1 MDLKFRSK
9 ELEKGFYV
17 KYIIAAVCLV
27 LIFAVSIAHSN
38 YMEKK
43 ITNVSKV
50 YLSKIT
56 HQNADIVSSQI
67 RTNLQSL
74 DVIARMIGSGR
85 TLTFEEVND
94 LLLTESKN
102 SNFISMGVVLVD
114 GTIAFTPIPSE
125 YVGAAGTEAG
135 SAETQA
141 PDGRELLEPA
151 DWEYINK
158 TMSGFSGL
166 SGGPSRII
174 NGETVNIYA
183 LQLQRGR
190 VIGALVVF
198 FNEDFFCNMIL
209 PETLDENG
217 CSYVAD
223 GHGNIIFTSGNFGGN
238 QLFEKII
245 PSLTDGWSLKGQTG
259 VKLRADIRDG
269 RSDTVEYDL
278 KNGGSYISYAP
289 IGFKDWYLISLSET
303 SAAEERSKSLY
314 DDVFWP
320 VIYVLVI
327 ILMASIYLTY
337 IRNQK
342 IRRFERKLH
351 VESIH
356 DESYRIIMEQ
366 TDDIIFEYDTIDKT
380 YFHTTNFRKNFGY
393 EPTRTGFLGSL
404 ESDYVHPEDVI
415 RFAELY
421 EKMKQERK
429 LTEAEVRIINS
440 EGEYLWTKIY
450 MLGVFDQEGKLAK
463 VIGKIVNI
471 DEKKRELQYLK
482 EKAVTDFATGVF
494 NKHTTEE
501 LIKTFLNGEG
511 KFGKHAMLMIDI
523 DDFKGIN
530 DYYGH
535 RVGDEVI
542 SSLGSELN
550 RIFRST
556 DIKGRVGGDEFMV
569 LMKDIEGE
577 GKEFIADKANAI
589 CKMFKNHKLDD
600 NKWIDFSASIGI
612 AFYDMD
618 GGTYEELYEAAD
630 RALYNVKNDQKG
642 TYAFCREA
650 DIRTISRK

>member
-1 MDLKFRSK
+1 
-9 ELEKGFYV
+9 
-17 KYIIAAVCLV
+17 
-27 LIFAVSIAHSN
+27 
-38 YMEKK
+38 MEKK

-56 HQNADIVSSQI
+56 RQNADIVSNQI

-74 DVIARMIGSGR
+74 DVIARVIGGGEQF
-85 TLTFEEVND
+85 TQD
-94 LLLTESKN
+94 KAYKLLQMESKN
-102 SNFISMGVVLVD
+102 NNFISMGVVLVD

-125 YVGAAGTEAG
+125 YGSDAKSSGETAGAA
-135 SAETQA
+135 ETPV
-141 PDGRELLEPA
+141 PDGRKLLTPA
-151 DWEYINK
+151 DWIYINK

-174 NGETVNIYA
+174 NGDTVNIYA
-183 LQLQRGR
+183 LQLYRSR
-190 VIGALVVF
+190 IIGSLVVF
-198 FNEDFFCNMIL
+198 FNEDFFQNMIL

-223 GHGNIIFTSGNFGGN
+223 RNGNIIFASGNCGGN
-238 QLFEKII
+238 VMFDKVI
-245 PSLTDGWSLKGQTG
+245 PSLKNGWSLEGEPG
-259 VKLRADIRDG
+259 EKLRTDILEG
-269 RSDTVEYDL
+269 RSDTIEYYSD
-278 KNGGSYISYAP
+278 KNGIYISYVP
-289 IGFKDWYLISLSET
+289 LNFKDWYLISLTET
-303 SAAEERSKSLY
+303 SVAEEQSKSLY
-314 DDVFWP
+314 DD
-320 VIYVLVI
+320 IYRSFIYILVI
-327 ILMASIYLTY
+327 ILTMAIYLTY
-337 IRNQK
+337 MRNQSFK
-342 IRRFERKLH
+342 RFERRMH
-351 VESIH
+351 VESIQ

-366 TDDIIFEYDTIDKT
+366 TDDIIFEYDTMDKT
-380 YFHTTNFRKNFGY
+380 YFHTTNFSKNFGY

-404 ESDYVHPEDVI
+404 ESDYVHPDDVV

-421 EKMKQERK
+421 EKMKRDK
-429 LTEAEVRIINS
+429 TLTEAEVRIINS
-440 EGEYLWTKIY
+440 EGEYLWTRVY
-450 MLGVFDQEGKLAK
+450 MLGVFDQDGKLAK

-482 EKAVTDFATGVF
+482 EKAVTDSATGVF
-494 NKHTTEE
+494 NKQTTEE

-511 KFGKHAMLMIDI
+511 KFGKHALLMIDI
-523 DDFKGIN
+523 DEFKGIN

-542 SSLGSELN
+542 ASLGAELN

-569 LMKDIEGE
+569 LMKDVEGE

-589 CKMFKNHKLDD
+589 CKMFKNQKLDE

-642 TYAFCREA
+642 TYAFCRET
-650 DIRTISRK
+650 DRRTCSRK

>member
-1 MDLKFRSK
+1 MKSQSK
-9 ELEKGFYV
+9 NLAKGFYV
-17 KYIIAAVCLV
+17 KYIIATVCLV
-27 LIFAVSIAHSN
+27 IVFAVSIAHSN

-43 ITNVSKV
+43 IADVSKG

-56 HQNADIVSSQI
+56 KQNADIVSSQI

-74 DVIARMIGSGR
+74 DVIARVIGSGEKFS
-85 TLTFEEVND
+85 LEEAND
-94 LLLTESKN
+94 LLQTESQN

-114 GTIAFTPIPSE
+114 GTIAFTPISSD
-125 YVGAAGTEAG
+125 YVSDAGATTN
-135 SAETQA
+135 SAIAQA
-141 PDGRELLEPA
+141 DGRNLLTPA

-166 SGGPSRII
+166 SGGPSRIM

-183 LQLQRGR
+183 LQLYRDR
-190 VIGALVVF
+190 VVGALVVF
-198 FNEDFFCNMIL
+198 FNEDFFQNLIL
-209 PETLDENG
+209 PETLAENG

-223 GHGNIIFTSGNFGGN
+223 RNGTVIFTSGNSGSNVLFG
-238 QLFEKII
+238 KMI
-245 PSLTDGWSLKGQTG
+245 PALASGWSLRGEAG
-259 VKLRADIRDG
+259 AKLRADIRDG
-269 RSDTVEYDL
+269 RSDTIEYSL
-278 KNGGSYISYAP
+278 NNKGVYISYVP
-289 IGFKDWYLISLSET
+289 IGFKDWYLISLTET
-303 SAAEERSKSLY
+303 SAAEQQSKGFY
-314 DDVFWP
+314 DDIFRP
-320 VIYVLVI
+320 LIYILLIVLA
-327 ILMASIYLTY
+327 LSMYLVY
-337 IRNQK
+337 IRSQRL
-342 IRRFERKLH
+342 RRYEQRMH
-351 VESIH
+351 VESIQ

-404 ESDYVHPEDVI
+404 ESDYVHPDDVI

-421 EKMKQERK
+421 EKMKQDRR
-429 LTEAEVRIINS
+429 LAEAEVRIINS
-440 EGEYLWTKIY
+440 EGEYLWTRVY

-482 EKAVTDFATGVF
+482 EKAVTDSATGVL
-494 NKHTTEE
+494 NKQTTEE
-501 LIKTFLNGEG
+501 MIIAYLNGEG
-511 KFGKHAMLMIDI
+511 KYGKHAMLMIDI

-542 SSLGSELN
+542 ASLGMELN
-550 RIFRST
+550 NIFRST

-577 GKEFIADKANAI
+577 GKEFIADKANSI
-589 CKMFKNHKLDD
+589 CKMFRHLKLDE

-630 RALYNVKNDQKG
+630 RALYNVKNERKG
-642 TYAFCREA
+642 TYAFCKEI
-650 DIRTISRK
+650 DLMTSSKK

>member
-1 MDLKFRSK
+1 MKSSSK
-9 ELEKGFYV
+9 DLEKGFYA
-17 KYIIAAVCLV
+17 KYIIATVCLV
-27 LIFAVSIAHSN
+27 FIFAVSIAHSN

-74 DVIARMIGSGR
+74 DVIVRVIGNGEKF
-85 TLTFEEVND
+85 TLEEVND
-94 LLLTESKN
+94 LLQTESKN

-114 GTIAFTPIPSE
+114 GTIAFTPLPSD
-125 YVGAAGTEAG
+125 YVRDMGIAADPD
-135 SAETQA
+135 ETRT
-141 PDGRELLEPA
+141 PDGRELLTPA

-166 SGGPSRII
+166 SGGSSRII
-174 NGETVNIYA
+174 NGETVNIYS
-183 LQLQRGR
+183 LQLQRDR
-190 VIGALVVF
+190 VVGALVVL
-198 FNEDFFCNMIL
+198 FNEDFFQNLIL
-209 PETLDENG
+209 PKTLDEHEY
-217 CSYVAD
+217 SYVAD
-223 GHGNIIFTSGNFGGN
+223 GQGNIIFTSGNSGGSM
-238 QLFEKII
+238 LFEKVV
-245 PSLTDGWSLKGQTG
+245 PALTKEWSLKGQAG
-259 VKLRADIRDG
+259 ASLRADISAG
-269 RSDTVEYDL
+269 RSGIVEYDL
-278 KNGGSYISYAP
+278 KNGGIYISYVP
-289 IGFKDWYLISLSET
+289 IGFKDWYLISLTET
-303 SAAEERSKSLY
+303 SAAEEQSKSLY
-314 DDVFWP
+314 DDVFRP
-320 VIYVLVI
+320 FIY
-327 ILMASIYLTY
+327 ILLMILTLSVYLTY
-337 IRNQK
+337 VRSQRF
-342 IRRFERKLH
+342 RRFERKML
-351 VESIH
+351 VESIQ
-356 DESYRIIMEQ
+356 DESYRMIMEQ

-380 YFHTTNFRKNFGY
+380 YFHTTNFRKTFGY

-404 ESDYVHPEDVI
+404 ESDYVHPDDVI

-421 EKMKQERK
+421 EKMKQDRK

-440 EGEYLWTKIY
+440 EGEYLWTRIY

-482 EKAVTDFATGVF
+482 EKAVTDSATGVF
-494 NKHTTEE
+494 NKQTTEE
-501 LIKTFLNGEG
+501 LIRNFLNGEG

-535 RVGDEVI
+535 RIGDEVI
-542 SSLGSELN
+542 ASLGAELN
-550 RIFRST
+550 SIFRSS

-577 GKEFIADKANAI
+577 GKDFIADKANAI
-589 CKMFKNHKLDD
+589 CKMFRDHKLDE

-642 TYAFCREA
+642 TYAFCKET
-650 DIRTISRK
+650 DVRTSSRK